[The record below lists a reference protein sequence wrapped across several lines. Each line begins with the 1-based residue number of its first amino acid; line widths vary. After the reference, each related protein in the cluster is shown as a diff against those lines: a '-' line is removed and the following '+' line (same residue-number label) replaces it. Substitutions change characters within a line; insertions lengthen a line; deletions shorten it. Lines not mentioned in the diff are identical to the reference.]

1 MSDPLELL
9 RRGLGELGSEVGP
22 DAVERLGAFATLLAR
37 WAPRINL
44 TGHRDVEAIAK
55 LLLLDAAALWQALP
69 RVRSVV
75 DLGSGAG
82 VPGLPIAI
90 LAPQVGVLLVEARL
104 RRHHFQKAARREL
117 GLENVALRLGR
128 MEELEPEPA
137 DLVVAQ
143 AVAPP
148 ATVLGWMIPWARGG
162 GWLAIPGAEQAPDPL
177 ARGDGPAGQV
187 EDARVLSYRV
197 PLSARQRSV
206 WLARRKDS

>member
-1 MSDPLELL
+1 MSDLPELL
-9 RRGLGELGSEVGP
+9 RRGLSELGIDAAP
-22 DAVERLGAFATLLAR
+22 DAEERLLAFANLLAR

-44 TGHRDVEAIAK
+44 TAHRDAEAIAR

-69 RVRSVV
+69 RVGSVV

-90 LAPQVGVLLVEARL
+90 LAPGVEVLLVEARL

-117 GLENVALRLGR
+117 GLENVSLRHGR
-128 MEELEPEPA
+128 IESLEPEPA

-148 ATVLGWMIPWARGG
+148 PRVLRWMIPWARPG
-162 GWLAIPGAEQAPDPL
+162 GWLAIPGSEQAPDPL
-177 ARGDGPAGQV
+177 AGGGGPGGQIAEAG
-187 EDARVLSYRV
+187 VLTYRV
-197 PLSARQRSV
+197 PQGVRQRSI
-206 WLARRKDS
+206 WLGRRKDS